1 MHRPAKVDISKEEYR
16 TIAKNLKDEK
26 FQELLGDY
34 MLEVSDPGN
43 KSEYDEY
50 LKQMKNEGELP
61 AVS

>member
-1 MHRPAKVDISKEEYR
+1 
-16 TIAKNLKDEK
+16 
-26 FQELLGDY
+26 